1 MSSSKRAVE
10 STSLLSSVR
19 IENVPQPRPRS
30 WFLRV
35 ALSVGVVLLL
45 SAIILSLRASASGEE
60 DAAGAASGSDG
71 VVGSGTGGLVG
82 HLVGGDRDSHGC
94 IPSAG
99 YVWCAPLNKCVRPW
113 LVDKS
118 LGC

>member
-1 MSSSKRAVE
+1 MSKKAE
-10 STSLLSSVR
+10 STSLLRSVR
-19 IENVPQPRPRS
+19 IENVSTPQPAKRS
-30 WFLRV
+30 PLMWLICG
-35 ALSVGVVLLL
+35 LGLVLLL
-45 SAIILSLRASASGEE
+45 SAIALSLRNQVAAADEE
-60 DAAGAASGSDG
+60 GSH
-71 VVGSGTGGLVG
+71 VVGAGTGGLVG

-118 LGC
+118 LGCD